1 MAPLPNVHNLY
12 TLCERDDVLELQSR
26 MQELLELGSDVS

>member
-1 MAPLPNVHNLY
+1 MEPLPNVHDLY
-12 TLCERDDVLELQSR
+12 MLCERGDVLELQSC